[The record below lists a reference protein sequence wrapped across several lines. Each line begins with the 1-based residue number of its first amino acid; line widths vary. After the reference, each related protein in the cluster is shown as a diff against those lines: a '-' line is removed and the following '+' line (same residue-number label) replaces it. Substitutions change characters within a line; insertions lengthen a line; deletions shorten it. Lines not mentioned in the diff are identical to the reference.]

1 MINDCCCNKK
11 IDMSCHECDSCN
23 SCGPCCPAQF
33 DCTFDIQADAYDPR
47 FWMFNINGCTK
58 KVKLPE
64 LPEKP
69 TYLDLDCSSKTM
81 TYYGE
86 TDTQVFTGEQI
97 GCLLSLDDISDVNA
111 PNPEPCSMLVYNP
124 GCGRCPCTP
133 EEATWQAYQIPDA
146 GDCVIDPDEEGY
158 YHVLVKNDCGCIEEC
173 RLPVVPSGMISLN
186 YMRDSVPDDPDFPYY
201 YGCYNDTINLYLA
214 QNAPA
219 YFGKYALKVTVNYGI
234 QACRSDQTPNY
245 NFRSLMVPQIAGQS
259 INVQKEASV
268 LQGFAIFS
276 ATAPL
281 IPWGTAE
288 MRGSFTFIVPKGK
301 EASLHHEYR
310 IRLPASIYPD
320 WQNWGLNPTYD
331 GKRVP
336 DDIAS
341 QVDAFEWAAS
351 RLHSLQVII
360 EPTVGVPDY
369 EPEADPE
376 RSQLDPPVDEY
387 PIN

>member
-1 MINDCCCNKK
+1 MNLDCNCKKDCCDPCKK
-11 IDMSCHECDSCN
+11 GCCD
-23 SCGPCCPAQF
+23 PARF
-33 DCTFDIQADAYDPR
+33 SSDFSLKPDANDPHYWWVCLNGLTKR
-47 FWMFNINGCTK
+47 IRVPNIAETG
-58 KVKLPE
+58 
-64 LPEKP
+64 
-69 TYLDLDCSSKTM
+69 TYLDLDCTNKTL

-86 TDTQVFTGEQI
+86 TEKQVFDGSQL
-97 GCLLSLDDISDVNA
+97 GCLLKLDDISDVNA
-111 PNPEPCSMLVYNP
+111 KHPEPCSMLVFNP
-124 GCGRCPCTP
+124 GCGGCPCDP
-133 EEATWQAYQIPDA
+133 EEDTWQPYKIPDA
-146 GDCVIDPDEEGY
+146 GDCVMEPDDEGY
-158 YHVLVKNDCGCIEEC
+158 YKVLEKNDCGCIEEC

-186 YMRDSVPDDPDFPYY
+186 YVRDSVPDDPDFPYY

-234 QACRSDQTPNY
+234 QACRSDYMNNY
-245 NFRSLMVPQIAGQS
+245 NFRSLMVPQIEGQS

-276 ATAPL
+276 DTAPL

-310 IRLPASIYPD
+310 IRLNASLVPD
-320 WQNWGLNPTYD
+320 WKAWALNPAYD

-360 EPTVGVPDY
+360 EPTVGVPNY
-369 EPEADPE
+369 EPKTDPE
-376 RSQLDPPVDEY
+376 RQQLDYPDDEY

>member
-1 MINDCCCNKK
+1 MIDKDYCCDK
-11 IDMSCHECDSCN
+11 DPCN
-23 SCGPCCPAQF
+23 SCKKGCCDPARF
-33 DCTFDIQADAYDPR
+33 SSDFSIKPDANDPHYWWVCLNGLTKR
-47 FWMFNINGCTK
+47 IRVPNIAETG
-58 KVKLPE
+58 
-64 LPEKP
+64 
-69 TYLDLDCSSKTM
+69 TYLDLDCTTKTL

-86 TDTQVFTGEQI
+86 TEKQTFTGAQL
-97 GCLLSLDDISDVNA
+97 GCLLELDDISDVNA
-111 PNPEPCSMLVYNP
+111 PDPEPCSMLVFNP
-124 GCGRCPCTP
+124 GCGGCPCDP
-133 EEATWQAYQIPDA
+133 EEDTWQPYKIPDA

-158 YHVLVKNDCGCIEEC
+158 YHVLVKNDCGCVEEC

-245 NFRSLMVPQIAGQS
+245 NFRSLMVPQIAGES
-259 INVQKEASV
+259 INVLKEASV

-276 ATAPL
+276 DTVPY

-310 IRLPASIYPD
+310 IRLPMAIQPD
-320 WQNWGLNPTYD
+320 WHNWGLNPTYD

-336 DDIAS
+336 DEIAS

-360 EPTVGVPDY
+360 EPTMGVSDY
-369 EPEADPE
+369 DPEVDPE
-376 RSQLDPPVDEY
+376 RQQLDYPTDEY
-387 PIN
+387 PPN